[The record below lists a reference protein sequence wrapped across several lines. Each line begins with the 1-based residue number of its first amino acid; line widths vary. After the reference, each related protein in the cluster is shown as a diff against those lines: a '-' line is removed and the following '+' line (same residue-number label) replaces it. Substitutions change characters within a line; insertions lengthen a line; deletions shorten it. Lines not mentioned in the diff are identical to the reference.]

1 MKVIAVSKEP
11 FSVET
16 LEDATSIAETS
27 VGSVTMITVTYGR
40 DESKSYNPDNY
51 LINILA
57 E

>member
-1 MKVIAVSKEP
+1 MKVIVVSKEP

-16 LEDATSIAETS
+16 LEDATSIAETT
-27 VGSVTMITVTYGR
+27 VGSVTMITITYGR
-40 DESKSYNPDNY
+40 SETKSYNPEYY